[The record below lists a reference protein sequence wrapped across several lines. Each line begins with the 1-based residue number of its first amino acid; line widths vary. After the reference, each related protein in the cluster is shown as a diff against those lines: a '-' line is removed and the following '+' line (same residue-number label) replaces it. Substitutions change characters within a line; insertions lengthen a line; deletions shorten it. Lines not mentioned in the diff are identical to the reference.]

1 MKVAV
6 KYLVSARI
14 YIVFDWM
21 KKFEII
27 SRSYLWLL
35 IGFVI
40 MAGSGILFFTNM
52 RFSVEFTGGM
62 NIRLATQ
69 LSADFATEAQQFLA
83 DAGYTDAKVAAQASP
98 NYSDVV
104 IATDVSD
111 DAAMNTLAQQ
121 IKSYL
126 LEEKIVSSDAEII
139 QLSVTGPSV

>member
-1 MKVAV
+1 
-6 KYLVSARI
+6 
-14 YIVFDWM
+14 M

-62 NIRLATQ
+62 NLRLATQ
-69 LSADFATEAQQFLA
+69 LSENFAAETEQFLA
-83 DAGYTDAKVAAQASP
+83 NAGYVDAKVAAQVEAS
-98 NYSDVV
+98 YSDVV

-111 DAAMNTLAQQ
+111 DATMNTLAQQ
-121 IKSYL
+121 IRAYL
-126 LEEKIVSSDAEII
+126 LEQKIVSSDAEII

>member
-1 MKVAV
+1 
-6 KYLVSARI
+6 
-14 YIVFDWM
+14 M
-21 KKFEII
+21 KKFAII

-40 MAGSGILFFTNM
+40 MTGSGILFFTNM

-62 NIRLATQ
+62 NVRVARQ
-69 LSADFATEAQQFLA
+69 LSTDFAEQTQQFLA
-83 DAGYTDAKVAAQASP
+83 DAGYTDAKVGAQIET
-98 NYSDVV
+98 NYTDIV

-111 DAAMNTLAQQ
+111 DAAMNVLAQK

-126 LEEKIVSSDAEII
+126 ISEKIVANEAEIT

>member
-62 NIRLATQ
+62 NVRLATQ
-69 LSADFATEAQQFLA
+69 LSEDFVAETQKFLA
-83 DAGYTDAKVAAQASP
+83 DAGYAEAKVAAQASP
-98 NYSDVV
+98 TYSDVV

-126 LEEKIVSSDAEII
+126 LEEKIISSEAEII